1 MPKTTIIFLLT
12 LCLLIGTLSLEVKA
26 ENPQLSINADV
37 YVLLD
42 SISGR
47 ILLEK
52 NSTEKRAMAS
62 TTKIMTAII
71 ALEQGNLQSQ
81 VVVSPRAASIGGSS
95 FFLKTGE
102 TFSLENI
109 LYGLLLPS
117 GNDAAVAIA
126 EYIGGTEE
134 NFVKMMNE
142 KAVELGALNT
152 HFKNPHGL
160 DEPGHY
166 TTAKD
171 LALIARYAWNIYKF
185 REIVQTKSK
194 EIKDGNYTRQI
205 FNTNKLLWEFDG
217 ANGIKTGYTGKAGKC
232 LVASAFKNDFQLLSI
247 VLGTHSHFGDS
258 FQLLNYGFNNYK
270 QTTLAKKSKNYAT
283 IPVQNGTFDEIELGI
298 KSNINLPLSKREKFR
313 LKPVVPKKT
322 KAPINKGQQI
332 GELQVYIDENLVHSA
347 PLFAMKDVEVKN
359 YKYILNKI
367 FQFWIKGK
375 QIEKIY

>member
-1 MPKTTIIFLLT
+1 M
-12 LCLLIGTLSLEVKA
+12 
-26 ENPQLSINADV
+26 
-37 YVLLD
+37 
-42 SISGR
+42 
-47 ILLEK
+47 
-52 NSTEKRAMAS
+52 
-62 TTKIMTAII
+62 
-71 ALEQGNLQSQ
+71 
-81 VVVSPRAASIGGSS
+81 
-95 FFLKTGE
+95 
-102 TFSLENI
+102 ENI

-126 EYIGGTEE
+126 EHRGNEE

-152 HFKNPHGL
+152 HFKNPWSY
-160 DEPGHY
+160 EPDHY

-171 LALIARYAWNIYKF
+171 LALIASYACNIDKF
-185 REIVQTKSK
+185 HEIVQTKSK

-332 GELQVYIDENLVHSA
+332 GELQVYIDENIIFSSSFSV
-347 PLFAMKDVEVKN
+347 KDVEVKTIN
-359 YKYILNKI
+359 
-367 FQFWIKGK
+367 
-375 QIEKIY
+375 IY